1 MKFFVDKESLNIN
14 FTFRER
20 IKLLFKGTFKLNRK
34 DAYAF
39 SNVLMHIVSKT
50 LEVTGDGKVHGQ
62 LEKDKYIK
70 DGS

>member
-14 FTFRER
+14 FTFKER
-20 IKLLFKGTFKLNRK
+20 VRLLFNGTFKFNRK

-39 SNVLMHIVSKT
+39 SAVLMHIVTQTIDK
-50 LEVTGDGKVHGQ
+50 VGDHRVHGE
-62 LEKDKYIK
+62 LKKTEYIK

>member
-14 FTFRER
+14 FSFKER
-20 IKLLFKGTFKLNRK
+20 LKILFKGKFKLNRK

-39 SNVLMHIVSKT
+39 SSVLMHIVTQTSDK
-50 LEVTGDGKVHGQ
+50 VGDHRIHGN
-62 LEKDKYIK
+62 LKKEDYIK

>member
-14 FTFRER
+14 FTLAER

-39 SNVLMHIVSKT
+39 SNVLMHIVTKT
-50 LEVTGDGKVHGQ
+50 LDVVGDQRVHGQ
-62 LEKDKYIK
+62 LKKDEYIK